1 MQQFFIESLDQL
13 KLNSE
18 QMHQVHKVLRMR
30 KGEQVRLVDR
40 FGNGAICEFISDDLQ
55 SLKIVEPLTFRNKN
69 YKLRII
75 ASLIRAER
83 LEWMIQKA
91 CECGVDEI
99 VLYRSDHG
107 VVRDF
112 GNRENRKIERLN
124 AIAME
129 ASEQSYRQFRLVV
142 KGIIDDKELENYR
155 SDMNFF
161 ADFITE
167 NHLYHQVQ
175 PNKSF
180 SVIIGP
186 EGGFSQRERTLFQAS
201 GYLPVSLGTQVLRAE
216 TASIVTANICA
227 LLEVME
233 NHA

>member
-1 MQQFFIESLDQL
+1 MQQFYIESLDQL
-13 KLNSE
+13 KLNRD

-30 KGEQVRLVDR
+30 KGDRIRVVDR
-40 FGNGAICEFISDDLQ
+40 LGNGAICEFISDDLETLH
-55 SLKIVEPLTFRNKN
+55 SVEALTFHSKN

-75 ASLIRAER
+75 ASLIRTER

-129 ASEQSYRQFRLVV
+129 ACEQSYRQFPVVV
-142 KGIIDDKELENYR
+142 KGIIDDKALSDYKSDVNY
-155 SDMNFF
+155 F
-161 ADFITE
+161 ADFITD

-175 PNKSF
+175 PNQAIT
-180 SVIIGP
+180 VLIGP
-186 EGGFSQRERTLFQAS
+186 EGGFSTRERTVFQEL
-201 GYLPVSLGTQVLRAE
+201 GYEPVSLGTQVLRAE

-227 LLEVME
+227 LLEVM
-233 NHA
+233 